1 MEIQEEER
9 EVKREE
15 TFDTIMTDSFT
26 KLMSDTKPQIWDPGG
41 S

>member
-1 MEIQEEER
+1 MEIQEER

-15 TFDTIMTDSFT
+15 TFDAIMTDNFP
-26 KLMSDTKPQIWDPGG
+26 KLMSDTKPQMWDPGG

>member
-15 TFDTIMTDSFT
+15 TFDTIMTDNFP
-26 KLMSDTKPQIWDPGG
+26 KLMSDTKPHV
-41 S
+41 